1 MDQDTAAAIEEL
13 REALNQM
20 IEHQTLI
27 SMKVPILEAIAIELL
42 TAMLLQT
49 PDPIAAA
56 IEFAER
62 RLQPIR
68 DRLATD
74 SDVRLLAAEEV
85 WSEFLD
91 RLVASVQRQA
101 R

>member
-1 MDQDTAAAIEEL
+1 MAPDTAAAIQEL
-13 REALNQM
+13 KEALNHL

-27 SMKVPILEAIAIELL
+27 SMKVPILETLLIELL
-42 TAMLLQT
+42 TVSFLRA
-49 PDPIAAA
+49 PDPVAGA

-62 RLQPIR
+62 HLRPIR
-68 DRLATD
+68 DRLAVD
-74 SDVRLLAAEEV
+74 SDARLLAAEAV